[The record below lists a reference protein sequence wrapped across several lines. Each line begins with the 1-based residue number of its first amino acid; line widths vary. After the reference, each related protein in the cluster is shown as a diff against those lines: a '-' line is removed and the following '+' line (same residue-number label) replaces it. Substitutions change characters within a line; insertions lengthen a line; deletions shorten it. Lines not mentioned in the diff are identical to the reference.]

1 MLLSI
6 KLSVCFL
13 MCNLFKT
20 SYLEMSLLS
29 IGGWLSEKGGLSRVT
44 EDSLY
49 TMLREKIGLGW
60 KYIYSMTSHS
70 AILKSYF
77 LGRQCHHGL

>member
-1 MLLSI
+1 
-6 KLSVCFL
+6 
-13 MCNLFKT
+13 
-20 SYLEMSLLS
+20 MSLLS

-60 KYIYSMTSHS
+60 KYLFNDISFGNIKIIFSWKTMPPWFVIFTFIGMFFPLFSIF
-70 AILKSYF
+70 AF
-77 LGRQCHHGL
+77 LCVHG